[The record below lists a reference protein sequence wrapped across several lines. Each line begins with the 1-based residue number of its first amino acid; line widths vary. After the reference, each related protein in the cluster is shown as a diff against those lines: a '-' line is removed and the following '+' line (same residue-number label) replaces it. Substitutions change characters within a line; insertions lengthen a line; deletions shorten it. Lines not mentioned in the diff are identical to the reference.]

1 MRTFSNDF
9 FDSLSGIRELN
20 ILVKYKDKNGTM
32 LLTSE
37 AGANLQTEDGDFIG
51 TETGD
56 TNYSEET
63 ILNAFPKFNVSLFS
77 TVCKMA
83 TIESLV
89 RLEKGNKFNLKIG
102 VKVGQDF
109 EYMNYGDYVIIDE
122 PTYNADT
129 ETYTI
134 VGYDRMIE
142 SSVLYD
148 DDPLTLTYPISHR
161 NMIKA
166 ICDKFNWA
174 MPKVN
179 YTNQNKTIESDIYYG
194 QRMTYRD
201 ILDDLLKG
209 TGAILYFDMSSNLTI
224 KYPDFEISHEIDS
237 EYLKDTNVQIK
248 EKFGPVNSI
257 EVITS
262 DGAVLNAIK
271 DNTSIAEYG
280 EHKLQLN
287 SLLLQNYSDTY
298 LTDLFNKV
306 KGLEYYIYDFDT
318 IGQLIYEP
326 LDAIEITIGEDTYP
340 SLVLNDEIKLT
351 DGLEETIYADVP
363 KIAESDVIVIT
374 DDEKKINDAFI
385 KINKANGQVVL
396 KATSDDKLVLA
407 ELDASPETGSAFNV
421 KADNINLE
429 GYTTINGNFTIDE
442 EGTMRCQNAIIEGGS
457 IEIIDN
463 STLDTP
469 NDSKPLENSK
479 LKIKNSEEFQSTI
492 TPDFLQF
499 WCSPISEVIPGGFN
513 VYYFNNCDLKNI
525 TTDETYTKR
534 DGTTAYKKKLDLNW
548 NWTGKY
554 TSDPDHVLNY
564 MSWYNASELGFY
576 RNIYNSSN
584 EKYTRINADGI
595 ETPVLTQTSLKE
607 SKKNFEKFDNALDI
621 IKNIDI
627 FKYNLKGDID
637 GVKKHIG
644 FVIGEDFNYSKEV
657 TSNENNAVD
666 LYSFISLCCQGIK
679 EQQEQIEELK
689 KEIKSLKGDG
699 E

>member
-37 AGANLQTEDGDFIG
+37 ANEKLLTEDGDFIG

-56 TNYSEET
+56 TTYNEET
-63 ILNAFPKFNVSLFS
+63 IKNAFPKFNVNLFS

-83 TIESLV
+83 TIESLI

-148 DDPLTLTYPISHR
+148 DDPLEITYPITHR

-166 ICDKFNWA
+166 ICDKFNWS
-174 MPKVN
+174 MPKVS

-271 DNTSIAEYG
+271 DNQSIEENG

-287 SLLLQNYSDTY
+287 SLLLQNYSNTY

-326 LDAIEITIGEDTYP
+326 LDTIEITIGEDTYP

-351 DGLEETIYADVP
+351 DGLEETMYADVP
-363 KIAESDVIVIT
+363 NTAENDFIVIT
-374 DDEKKINDAFI
+374 DEDKKINDAFI
-385 KINKANGQVVL
+385 KINKANGQIVL
-396 KATSDDKLVLA
+396 KATSDGNIVQA
-407 ELDASPETGSAFNV
+407 ELNASAEGGSAFNV
-421 KADNINLE
+421 KADNINFE
-429 GYTTINGNFTIDE
+429 GATINLTANDMSIMSTNFSVDKDGNMECNNATMNNGNFS
-442 EGTMRCQNAIIEGGS
+442 GL
-457 IEIIDN
+457 IEITDDAIGTYTNAKIYTHTSDNAKKCNVYPDGIDFQIGSLTTTGSRGIFTGINYDGPYETNYFTLSTSMLN
-463 STLDTP
+463 SSKGIATQTEVRPKQIELKRWYNNRQSSVRTL
-469 NDSKPLENSK
+469 
-479 LKIKNSEEFQSTI
+479 I
-492 TPDFLQF
+492 TP
-499 WCSPISEVIPGGFN
+499 
-513 VYYFNNCDLKNI
+513 
-525 TTDETYTKR
+525 
-534 DGTTAYKKKLDLNW
+534 
-548 NWTGKY
+548 
-554 TSDPDHVLNY
+554 
-564 MSWYNASELGFY
+564 
-576 RNIYNSSN
+576 
-584 EKYTRINADGI
+584 DGI

-607 SKKNFEKFDNALDI
+607 SKKNFEKFNNALDL

-627 FKYNLKGDID
+627 YKYNLKGEVD

-644 FVIGEDFNYSKEV
+644 FVIGDDFNYSKEV

-666 LYSFISLCCQGIK
+666 LYSFVSLCCQGIK